1 MPLEPRCSP
10 LTEERCDWQCYLANN
25 PALHVE
31 VLKDGSSPADKSNLT
46 AAQAALLS
54 AHWAQQGSKKRT
66 CECIDAPAPACPLKP
81 TAEELDACYPVL
93 LRNGHF
99 YRVFPER
106 HMLPGVVQLVAST
119 SYCGITGLHFLSSFF
134 CWRVGG
140 WVGG

>member
-1 MPLEPRCSP
+1 MIDFEGP
-10 LTEERCDWQCYLANN
+10 
-25 PALHVE
+25 
-31 VLKDGSSPADKSNLT
+31 SSPADKSNLT
-46 AAQAALLS
+46 AVQAALLS
-54 AHWAQQGSKKRT
+54 AHWAQHGSKMRT

-140 WVGG
+140 GWGDERVSWWAGELVGGWVSWLVG